1 MQVYPGTCKLYIGRL
16 VFSLFEVTPV
26 FAAPSAFAG
35 ELSWCAVILSHSD
48 GGVLEAEHEHGLCLE
63 VHCHGGGGKICLF
76 HCLDYCFNGYT
87 LNEIIS
93 PPSCR

>member
-35 ELSWCAVILSHSD
+35 ELSWCAVTLLSHSD
-48 GGVLEAEHEHGLCLE
+48 GGVL
-63 VHCHGGGGKICLF
+63 
-76 HCLDYCFNGYT
+76 
-87 LNEIIS
+87 
-93 PPSCR
+93 